1 MPIKWINSEPYSTQ
15 FDDIYFSTDN
25 GLAETEYVFIAGN
38 QLEKRFEIL
47 QVNQTFTIIE
57 TGFGTGLNFLS
68 ACEKWLSHAPANA
81 QLNFISTEKYPLS
94 LDELTT
100 ALQAWPNLAHMTA
113 PLLNCYATLLQ
124 TKQTVVLLNERVL
137 LTLHIGDAANSLQ
150 NEQQLADAWF
160 LDGFAPSKNPDMWS
174 EALFNQMARLSHA
187 DTTFATF
194 TSAGVVRR
202 GLMQVGFNVQK
213 IAGYGKKREMLI
225 GAFKP
230 KA

>member
-1 MPIKWINSEPYSTQ
+1 MSIKWINREPYSTQ

-38 QLEKRFEIL
+38 QLEKRFQIL
-47 QVNQTFTIIE
+47 QANQAFTIIE

-68 ACEKWLSHAPANA
+68 VCEKWLSHAPANA

-113 PLLNCYATLLQ
+113 PLLRCYATLLQ
-124 TKQTVVLLNERVL
+124 TNQTVVLLNDRVL
-137 LTLHIGDAANSLQ
+137 LTLHIGDAASSLQ

-202 GLMQVGFNVQK
+202 GLMQAGFNVQK

-225 GAFKP
+225 GAFQP
-230 KA
+230 K